1 MGDINHDSQI
11 TYAGIEAP
19 LISVRLVWRRT
30 LTAART
36 QRKIAQSKSENALAV
51 VELSPPPVRIILRRS
66 VGDLYSL
73 CSTYS
78 SHST

>member
-36 QRKIAQSKSENALAV
+36 QRNSTRSKSESALVV
-51 VELSPPPVRIILRRS
+51 VELSPTQYETSYGGV
-66 VGDLYSL
+66 
-73 CSTYS
+73 
-78 SHST
+78 